1 LQRLAFAV
9 DPRSAGPLG
18 GCSRRCPLPIVRE
31 RHVKPVVLEI
41 EDVVEGTTATG
52 PARLAA
58 KPPFDVIVTALT

>member
-1 LQRLAFAV
+1 
-9 DPRSAGPLG
+9 
-18 GCSRRCPLPIVRE
+18 
-31 RHVKPVVLEI
+31 VKPVVLEI